1 MSNAYDAAWPM
12 NARPRAL
19 VAIALLSSVA
29 VTSAAIVAIAQ
40 GGVFHEF
47 VPNIGDEASSLVS
60 SAGGAEPAAIVYD
73 GELIEAPEGG
83 GLREGERPM
92 RALPGD
98 GNECEEVGRRSP
110 TFQPDRVTALPGAV
124 GYFEVF
130 SPAITPYKRV
140 TALDGVALS
149 GGVPVLAVANGARV
163 RVAIE
168 GAGTQAPDARP
179 RDRFWG
185 TVVLDFDEGR
195 EVPMPSVSPESRI
208 LTLRAEPPVPLHVE
222 RDRADNF
229 FVVLDTPV
237 GAHEVRVVFLT
248 DAPRTYFGFEGGADL
263 PTAPSDAL
271 VAEVPVLPDAVEA
284 DALVF
289 ARELGLSR
297 GDPFDRV
304 LRTLAEHF
312 RSFEESEEPPNDTGN
327 IYLDLA
333 RGMRGVCRHR
343 AYAFVI
349 TAMALG
355 VSARFVQNEAHAWAE
370 VHMPERRG
378 WLRVDLGG
386 SAQGLNEHSAH
397 HGPDYTPAVHDALP
411 RPPGYE
417 QAARD
422 ARRTSEPTSDPS
434 GAGARASRTTTAD
447 GVVEGSADPSEAETG
462 ASPPS
467 ASPPGPPGAPRAPLE
482 LALDASEWAVLR
494 GQSFEVT
501 GRATTEGASA
511 EGVRIEVLLRDPG
524 TSHEQLLGV
533 TVTDEH
539 GVFHASFGIRPDEPV
554 GRRHL
559 VVRSPASARYEG
571 ASIE

>member
-1 MSNAYDAAWPM
+1 MSKAYDGTRPM
-12 NARPRAL
+12 TPARRASI
-19 VAIALLSSVA
+19 AIALLGGVVLA
-29 VTSAAIVAIAQ
+29 SAAIVAIAQ

-47 VPNIGDEASSLVS
+47 VPNVGDEASSLVS
-60 SAGGAEPAAIVYD
+60 SVGGIEPAAIVYD
-73 GELIEAPEGG
+73 GELISAPEGG
-83 GLREGERPM
+83 GLRDGERPM

-98 GNECEEVGRRSP
+98 GDEREEVGRRSP
-110 TFQPDRVTALPGAV
+110 TFRPDRVTALPGAV
-124 GYFEVF
+124 GYFEIF

-140 TALDGVALS
+140 TALDGVALVS
-149 GGVPVLAVANGARV
+149 GVPVLAVANGDRERV
-163 RVAIE
+163 TVE
-168 GAGTQAPDARP
+168 GAGAVAPDGRP

-185 TVVLDFDEGR
+185 TVVLDFGEGNV
-195 EVPMPSVSPESRI
+195 VPLPSVSPESRI
-208 LTLRAEPPVPLHVE
+208 LTLRAEPPVPMHVE

-237 GAHEVRVVFLT
+237 SAHEVRLIFLT
-248 DAPRTYFGFEGGADL
+248 DAPRTYFGFETGVEL

-271 VAEVPVLPDAVEA
+271 VSDVPILPDRVEA
-284 DALVF
+284 DALEF

-304 LRTLAEHF
+304 LETLAAHF
-312 RSFEESEEPPNDTGN
+312 RSFEESVEPPPDTGH
-327 IYLDLA
+327 IFLDLA

-386 SAQGLNEHSAH
+386 SAQGLNERSAE
-397 HGPDYTPAVHDALP
+397 HGPDYAPDVHDVLP
-411 RPPGYE
+411 RPPAYE

-422 ARRTSEPTSDPS
+422 ARRTSEEP
-434 GAGARASRTTTAD
+434 ASPGTTT
-447 GVVEGSADPSEAETG
+447 VADPSAPPGPSTEPAGLALDPAG
-462 ASPPS
+462 APVTAP
-467 ASPPGPPGAPRAPLE
+467 PPGPPGVVRAPL
-482 LALDASEWAVLR
+482 ALTLDQQQWAVLR

-501 GRATTEGASA
+501 GRATSSGAA
-511 EGVRIEVLLRDPG
+511 AGGVRVEVLLRDPR

-533 TVTDEH
+533 TVTDDN

-554 GRRHL
+554 GERRL
-559 VVRSPASARYEG
+559 VVRSPASARFEG
-571 ASIE
+571 ASVD

>member
-1 MSNAYDAAWPM
+1 MTAA
-12 NARPRAL
+12 RRAP
-19 VAIALLSSVA
+19 VALAILGGVA
-29 VTSAAIVAIAQ
+29 VASAAIVAIAQ

-47 VPNIGDEASSLVS
+47 VPNVGDEASSLVS
-60 SAGGAEPAAIVYD
+60 SAGGAEPSAIVYD

-83 GLREGERPM
+83 GLRDGERPM

-98 GNECEEVGRRSP
+98 GDDREEVGRRSP
-110 TFQPDRVTALPGAV
+110 TFRPDRVTALPGAV

-149 GGVPVLAVANGARV
+149 GGVPVLAVANGEHERV
-163 RVAIE
+163 QVE
-168 GAGTQAPDARP
+168 GAGAAAPDGRA

-185 TVVLDFDEGR
+185 TVVLDFEEGR
-195 EVPMPSVSPESRI
+195 EVPLPSVSPESRI
-208 LTLRAEPPVPLHVE
+208 LTLRAEPPVPLHIE

-237 GAHEVRVVFLT
+237 SAREVRLVFLT
-248 DAPRTYFGFEGGADL
+248 DAPRTYFGFEHGAEL

-271 VAEVPVLPDAVEA
+271 VADVPVLPDRVEA
-284 DALVF
+284 DALEF
-289 ARELGLSR
+289 ARDLGLSR

-355 VSARFVQNEAHAWAE
+355 ISARFVQNEAHAWAE

-386 SAQGLNEHSAH
+386 SAQGLDERSAE
-397 HGPDYTPAVHDALP
+397 HGPDYTPAVRDVLP
-411 RPPGYE
+411 RPAAYE

-422 ARRTSEPTSDPS
+422 ARRTSEAEPTATGTGPGTTGPTSAT
-434 GAGARASRTTTAD
+434 G
-447 GVVEGSADPSEAETG
+447 TG
-462 ASPPS
+462 ATGPS
-467 ASPPGPPGAPRAPLE
+467 IVASPTPAPGPPGVARAPLS
-482 LALDASEWAVLR
+482 LALDQEEWAVLR

-501 GRATTEGASA
+501 GTATTNGDPA
-511 EGVRIEVLLRDPG
+511 EGVRIEVLLSDPRTG
-524 TSHEQLLGV
+524 DEQLLGV

-554 GRRHL
+554 GERRL
-559 VVRSPASARYEG
+559 VVRSPASVRFEA

>member
-1 MSNAYDAAWPM
+1 MSNAYDARRSM
-12 NARPRAL
+12 TARRRAP
-19 VAIALLSSVA
+19 VVIAVLGGLA
-29 VTSAAIVAIAQ
+29 TLSAAIVAIAQ
-40 GGVFHEF
+40 GGIFHEY
-47 VPNIGDEASSLVS
+47 VPNVGDEASSLVS
-60 SAGGAEPAAIVYD
+60 SASGAEPAAIVYD
-73 GELIEAPEGG
+73 GQLIEAPEGG
-83 GLREGERPM
+83 GLRDGEQPM

-98 GNECEEVGRRSP
+98 DDEREEVGRRSP
-110 TFQPDRVTALPGAV
+110 TFRPDRVTALPGAV

-130 SPAITPYKRV
+130 SPAITPYKRI

-149 GGVPVLAVANGARV
+149 GGVPVLAVANGQRERV
-163 RVAIE
+163 TIE
-168 GAGTQAPDARP
+168 GAGALAPDGRP

-185 TVVLDFDEGR
+185 TVVLDFGEGP
-195 EVPMPSVSPESRI
+195 EVPLPSVSPESRI
-208 LTLRAEPPVPLHVE
+208 LTLRAEPQVPLHIE

-229 FVVLDTPV
+229 FAVLDAPV
-237 GAHEVRVVFLT
+237 SAREIRVVFLT
-248 DAPRTYFGFEGGADL
+248 DAPRTYFGFEHGAVL

-271 VAEVPVLPDAVEA
+271 VSDVPVLPDRVEA
-284 DALVF
+284 DALEF

-304 LRTLAEHF
+304 LTRLTEHF
-312 RSFEESEEPPNDTGN
+312 RSFEESEEPPSDTGN

-355 VSARFVQNEAHAWAE
+355 LSARFVQNEAHAWVE

-386 SAQGLNEHSAH
+386 SAQGLHQRAAELA
-397 HGPDYTPAVHDALP
+397 PDYAPEVTDLLP
-411 RPPGYE
+411 RPAAYE
-417 QAARD
+417 HAAAS
-422 ARRTSEPTSDPS
+422 ARRTSEPAPDP
-434 GAGARASRTTTAD
+434 AMTTAS
-447 GVVEGSADPSEAETG
+447 GGATG
-462 ASPPS
+462 TEPGGDLGGGAPSPP
-467 ASPPGPPGAPRAPLE
+467 PPAPHVPGTVRAPL
-482 LALDASEWAVLR
+482 ALSLDQESWAVLR

-501 GRATTEGASA
+501 GTATSDGAAA
-511 EGVRIEVLLRDPG
+511 EGVRIEVLLRDPR
-524 TSHEQLLGV
+524 SASEQLLGV

-554 GRRHL
+554 GERRL
-559 VVRSPASARYEG
+559 VVRSPTSARFEG